1 MKPLIHSKPSGRI
14 CEAGSRGAGY
24 FSNGGTGKTG
34 FRALSKPIKETQ
46 SMKRA
51 TRILQPA
58 VSLRDGE
65 KLFPAQCDHAGRPN
79 ARSQAV
85 EVCFLVP
92 HAGVKRSEGASY
104 QYRDGVG

>member
-1 MKPLIHSKPSGRI
+1 
-14 CEAGSRGAGY
+14 
-24 FSNGGTGKTG
+24 
-34 FRALSKPIKETQ
+34 
-46 SMKRA
+46 MKRA